1 LAAAGSGCA
10 SFGQVIAVNSVVT
23 LPKNRWIIS
32 SVAAI
37 VLFGTPQQARSYS
50 VLTHEAIIDTL
61 WLDSIRPVLL
71 KRFPGSSDEQLNMA
85 HAYAYGGAIIQDL
98 GYYPFGSRFFSDL
111 VHYVRTADFL
121 QALLDE
127 STDLNE
133 YAFAIG
139 AVAHYGADVE
149 GHSIA
154 VNKAVPMLFPKLRM
168 RFGNDVSYA
177 DNPAAHL
184 KTEFGFDVLQTA
196 RGHYASQA
204 YHDFIGFQ
212 VSKDLLDR
220 AFEKT
225 YGLKLKDL
233 FHALDLALGSYRF
246 SVSRVLPNVT
256 RAAWSIKGDEILK
269 AQPTAS
275 RKQFLYNIKRAS
287 FDKEWGPMYEHP
299 GVLARFLAFVFRLMP
314 RIGPLKGL
322 GFKVPTPQV
331 ERMFEDSFD
340 AAVLRDRQSLANAD
354 TGKLKLSNRD
364 LDTGKPVSAG
374 EYQLT
379 DRTYDKLLV
388 KLADKKFQGVTPE
401 LRKNILNFYASMK
414 TPDRHG
420 IDAQMAALKAF
431 SPPAD

>member
-1 LAAAGSGCA
+1 MT
-10 SFGQVIAVNSVVT
+10 VPI
-23 LPKNRWIIS
+23 NRWIIS
-32 SVAAI
+32 TVAAI
-37 VLFGTPQQARSYS
+37 VLIGSPRQAHAYS

-71 KRFPGSSDEQLNMA
+71 KRFPGSSDEDLNKA

-98 GYYPFGSRFFSDL
+98 GYYPFGSRYFSDL

-127 STDLNE
+127 SADLNE

-154 VNKAVPMLFPKLRM
+154 VNRAVPILFPKLRR
-168 RFGNDVSYA
+168 RFGNEVSYA
-177 DNPAAHL
+177 DDPPAHL

-220 AFEKT
+220 AFQKT
-225 YGLKLKDL
+225 YGLTLKDL
-233 FHALDLALGSYRF
+233 FRTLDLALGTYRF
-246 SVSRVLPNVT
+246 SVSTVLPNMT
-256 RAAWSIKGDEILK
+256 SAAWSINHDEITK

-275 RKQFLYNIKRAS
+275 RKQFLYNLNRAS
-287 FDKEWGPMYEHP
+287 FDKEWGPKYERP
-299 GVLARFLAFVFRLMP
+299 GVMARVLAFIFRVMP
-314 RIGPLKGL
+314 KVGPFKGL
-322 GFKVPTPQV
+322 GFKVPTPQT

-340 AAVLRDRQSLANAD
+340 AAVNRDRQSLANAD
-354 TGKLKLSNRD
+354 SGRLRLSNRD

-374 EYQLT
+374 EYALT
-379 DRTYDKLLV
+379 DRTYDALLKKLTE
-388 KLADKKFQGVTPE
+388 KKFEAVTPE
-401 LRKNILNFYASMK
+401 LRKNILDFYASMK

-420 IDAQMAALKAF
+420 VDAQLAALKAF
-431 SPPAD
+431 VPPAN

>member
-1 LAAAGSGCA
+1 M
-10 SFGQVIAVNSVVT
+10 
-23 LPKNRWIIS
+23 
-32 SVAAI
+32 AAI
-37 VLFGTPQQARSYS
+37 VLFGSPQQAHSYS

-61 WLDSIRPVLL
+61 WLDSIRPELV
-71 KRFPGSSDEQLNMA
+71 KHFPGSTDEQLNMA

-111 VHYVRTADFL
+111 VHYVRTGDFL

-127 STDLNE
+127 SSDLNE

-154 VNKAVPMLFPKLRM
+154 VNRAVPILFPKLRR
-168 RFGNDVSYA
+168 RFGNDVAYA
-177 DNPAAHL
+177 DDPAAHL

-225 YGLKLKDL
+225 YGVKLKEL
-233 FHALDLALGSYRF
+233 FHTLDLSLGTYRF
-246 SVSRVLPNVT
+246 SVSTVLPNVT
-256 RAAWSIKGDEILK
+256 KAAWAIKSDEIVK

-275 RKQFLYNIKRAS
+275 RKEFLFNLKRAS
-287 FDKEWGPMYEHP
+287 FDKEWGPMYERP
-299 GVLARFLAFVFRLMP
+299 GALARFLSFVFRLMP
-314 RIGPLKGL
+314 KIGPLKGL
-322 GFKVPTPQV
+322 GFKVPTPEV

-340 AAVLRDRQSLANAD
+340 AAVKRDRQSLTNAD
-354 TGKLKLSNRD
+354 TGKLRLSNRD

-374 EYQLT
+374 EYELT
-379 DRTYDKLLV
+379 DRTYDRLLV
-388 KLADKKFQGVTPE
+388 KLTDKKFETVSSA
-401 LRKNILNFYASMK
+401 LRKNILDFYASMK

-420 IDAQMAALKAF
+420 VRTQLAALKAF
-431 SPPAD
+431 SAPAD